1 MIEPGVYNTV
11 DPGGLEKLQRQHEQE
26 IDQNKSKAKIWIK
39 HKEEYKTLKTKL
51 STITDKTQYNV
62 MVPFGGKKA
71 FFEGQLVHTN
81 EIMVLLGENWF
92 VERSAKDAS
101 DICQRR
107 LDRCDK
113 MLEDLEKEVKMY
125 KSWQREAEQLG
136 QDENLLEIR
145 EPYNEE
151 EENKWREKHRDRVKQ
166 EKQQSLSKQAA
177 KANIKNS
184 SNDNDDNFWQRLDE
198 LELEEEL
205 DAHLEAQEGLESNED
220 FRFRSGSEEKTREN
234 DGVEEEEDE
243 DAETEE
249 DDDWSVS
256 PPLSDVE
263 EEDEEETEVE
273 EVAEKVRRL
282 NKEMDR
288 NKTQVGSG
296 GMGPK
301 RSVSFGDVSERLFS
315 REQDNGLLKPVLTSS
330 ANTETTSTNFEAVT
344 PTALNTPVSAVI
356 VPDTKV
362 IEFQPSR
369 VLNFSCENVIG
380 DFDSKNTLKPSTPG
394 DLVRLYGSAKQ
405 TATPVSNQRKK
416 NPRPKKSIL
425 KAGSKYGPPLPI
437 KTEQV
442 APADPQLVEPTPR
455 LVKPKFQAVSAVKDR
470 VVERERGDSASG
482 EATKKPV
489 TQVLSR
495 FRATRVHQ

>member
-1 MIEPGVYNTV
+1 
-11 DPGGLEKLQRQHEQE
+11 
-26 IDQNKSKAKIWIK
+26 
-39 HKEEYKTLKTKL
+39 
-51 STITDKTQYNV
+51 
-62 MVPFGGKKA
+62 
-71 FFEGQLVHTN
+71 
-81 EIMVLLGENWF
+81 
-92 VERSAKDAS
+92 
-101 DICQRR
+101 
-107 LDRCDK
+107 
-113 MLEDLEKEVKMY
+113 MY

-177 KANIKNS
+177 KANVKNS

-234 DGVEEEEDE
+234 DGVEEEED
-243 DAETEE
+243 AETEE

-288 NKTQVGSG
+288 NKIQVGSG

-330 ANTETTSTNFEAVT
+330 ANTETTFTNFEAVT
-344 PTALNTPVSAVI
+344 PNTALNTPVSAEVI

-394 DLVRLYGSAKQ
+394 DLVRLYGSAKK
-405 TATPVSNQRKK
+405 TATPMSNQRKK
-416 NPRPKKSIL
+416 NINPKKSIL

-470 VVERERGDSASG
+470 VVERERGNSASG

>member
-51 STITDKTQYNV
+51 STITDKTQYDV

-145 EPYNEE
+145 EPYNED

-166 EKQQSLSKQAA
+166 EKQSLSKQAA
-177 KANIKNS
+177 KPNIKNS

-205 DAHLEAQEGLESNED
+205 DAHLEAQEG
-220 FRFRSGSEEKTREN
+220 SEEKTREN

-243 DAETEE
+243 EAETEE

-263 EEDEEETEVE
+263 EEDEEETETEVE

-288 NKTQVGSG
+288 NKIQVGSG

-330 ANTETTSTNFEAVT
+330 ANAETTSTNFEAVT
-344 PTALNTPVSAVI
+344 PTALNTLVSAVI

-369 VLNFSCENVIG
+369 VLNFSCENVIV

-416 NPRPKKSIL
+416 NPNPKKSIL
-425 KAGSKYGPPLPI
+425 KAGSKYGPPMPI

-442 APADPQLVEPTPR
+442 APAGPQLVEPPPR

-470 VVERERGDSASG
+470 VVERERGNSASG

>member
-1 MIEPGVYNTV
+1 
-11 DPGGLEKLQRQHEQE
+11 
-26 IDQNKSKAKIWIK
+26 
-39 HKEEYKTLKTKL
+39 
-51 STITDKTQYNV
+51 
-62 MVPFGGKKA
+62 
-71 FFEGQLVHTN
+71 
-81 EIMVLLGENWF
+81 
-92 VERSAKDAS
+92 
-101 DICQRR
+101 
-107 LDRCDK
+107 

-151 EENKWREKHRDRVKQ
+151 EENKWREKHRDKVKQ

-220 FRFRSGSEEKTREN
+220 FRFRSGSAEKIREN

-249 DDDWSVS
+249 DSDLSVS

-288 NKTQVGSG
+288 NKIQVGSG

-330 ANTETTSTNFEAVT
+330 ANTESTSTNFEAVT

>member
-1 MIEPGVYNTV
+1 
-11 DPGGLEKLQRQHEQE
+11 
-26 IDQNKSKAKIWIK
+26 
-39 HKEEYKTLKTKL
+39 
-51 STITDKTQYNV
+51 
-62 MVPFGGKKA
+62 
-71 FFEGQLVHTN
+71 
-81 EIMVLLGENWF
+81 
-92 VERSAKDAS
+92 
-101 DICQRR
+101 
-107 LDRCDK
+107 

-166 EKQQSLSKQAA
+166 EKKSLSKQAS
-177 KANIKNS
+177 KPNIKIS
-184 SNDNDDNFWQRLDE
+184 SNDNDDSFWQRLDE

-205 DAHLEAQEGLESNED
+205 DAHLEAQEGLDSNEENL
-220 FRFRSGSEEKTREN
+220 RFRSSSKETRENDEEEDEKAETEENDLFNFRSNYEEKTREN
-234 DGVEEEEDE
+234 DGVEEDEE
-243 DAETEE
+243 AETEDE
-249 DDDWSVS
+249 DDWSVS

-288 NKTQVGSG
+288 NKSQVGSE

-330 ANTETTSTNFEAVT
+330 ATAETNSTNFEAVT
-344 PTALNTPVSAVI
+344 STARNTPVSAVI

-380 DFDSKNTLKPSTPG
+380 DFDSKNTPKPSNPG
-394 DLVRLYGSAKQ
+394 DLVRLYGSTKQ

-416 NPRPKKSIL
+416 NPNPKKSIL

-437 KTEQV
+437 ETEKV
-442 APADPQLVEPTPR
+442 APADPQLVEPPPR

-470 VVERERGDSASG
+470 VVERERGNSASG

>member
-1 MIEPGVYNTV
+1 
-11 DPGGLEKLQRQHEQE
+11 
-26 IDQNKSKAKIWIK
+26 
-39 HKEEYKTLKTKL
+39 
-51 STITDKTQYNV
+51 
-62 MVPFGGKKA
+62 
-71 FFEGQLVHTN
+71 
-81 EIMVLLGENWF
+81 
-92 VERSAKDAS
+92 
-101 DICQRR
+101 
-107 LDRCDK
+107 

-145 EPYNEE
+145 EPYNED

-166 EKQQSLSKQAA
+166 EKQSLSKQAA
-177 KANIKNS
+177 KPNIKKS

-220 FRFRSGSEEKTREN
+220 FRSGSEEKTREN

-243 DAETEE
+243 EAETEE

-263 EEDEEETEVE
+263 EEDEEETETEVE

-288 NKTQVGSG
+288 NKIQVGSG

-330 ANTETTSTNFEAVT
+330 ANAETTSTNFEAVT

-369 VLNFSCENVIG
+369 VLNFSCENVIV

-416 NPRPKKSIL
+416 NPKKSIL
-425 KAGSKYGPPLPI
+425 KAGSKYGPPMPI

-442 APADPQLVEPTPR
+442 APAGPQLVEPPPR

-470 VVERERGDSASG
+470 VVERERGNSASG

>member
-1 MIEPGVYNTV
+1 
-11 DPGGLEKLQRQHEQE
+11 
-26 IDQNKSKAKIWIK
+26 
-39 HKEEYKTLKTKL
+39 
-51 STITDKTQYNV
+51 
-62 MVPFGGKKA
+62 
-71 FFEGQLVHTN
+71 
-81 EIMVLLGENWF
+81 
-92 VERSAKDAS
+92 
-101 DICQRR
+101 
-107 LDRCDK
+107 
-113 MLEDLEKEVKMY
+113 MY

-184 SNDNDDNFWQRLDE
+184 SNDNDDNFWQLLDE

-205 DAHLEAQEGLESNED
+205 DAHLEAQEGLESNEED
-220 FRFRSGSEEKTREN
+220 FRFRSNSEEKTREN

-243 DAETEE
+243 EEAETEE

-263 EEDEEETEVE
+263 EEGEDEEETEVE

-288 NKTQVGSG
+288 NKIQVGSG

-330 ANTETTSTNFEAVT
+330 ANAETTSTNFEAVT
-344 PTALNTPVSAVI
+344 PTALNQTPVSAVI

-369 VLNFSCENVIG
+369 VLNFSCENVIW
-380 DFDSKNTLKPSTPG
+380 DFDSKNTQKPSTPG
-394 DLVRLYGSAKQ
+394 DLVRLYGFAKQ
-405 TATPVSNQRKK
+405 TATPVSQLRKK
-416 NPRPKKSIL
+416 NPNPKKSIL

-442 APADPQLVEPTPR
+442 APVGPQLVEPPPR

-470 VVERERGDSASG
+470 VVERERGNSASG

>member
-1 MIEPGVYNTV
+1 M
-11 DPGGLEKLQRQHEQE
+11 
-26 IDQNKSKAKIWIK
+26 
-39 HKEEYKTLKTKL
+39 
-51 STITDKTQYNV
+51 
-62 MVPFGGKKA
+62 
-71 FFEGQLVHTN
+71 
-81 EIMVLLGENWF
+81 
-92 VERSAKDAS
+92 
-101 DICQRR
+101 
-107 LDRCDK
+107 
-113 MLEDLEKEVKMY
+113 
-125 KSWQREAEQLG
+125 
-136 QDENLLEIR
+136 
-145 EPYNEE
+145 
-151 EENKWREKHRDRVKQ
+151 
-166 EKQQSLSKQAA
+166 
-177 KANIKNS
+177 
-184 SNDNDDNFWQRLDE
+184 
-198 LELEEEL
+198 
-205 DAHLEAQEGLESNED
+205 
-220 FRFRSGSEEKTREN
+220 
-234 DGVEEEEDE
+234 
-243 DAETEE
+243 
-249 DDDWSVS
+249 
-256 PPLSDVE
+256 E
-263 EEDEEETEVE
+263 EEDEEETETEVE

-288 NKTQVGSG
+288 NKIQVGSG

-330 ANTETTSTNFEAVT
+330 ANAETTSTNFEAVT

-416 NPRPKKSIL
+416 NPNPKKSIL

-442 APADPQLVEPTPR
+442 APAGPQPVEPSPR

>member
-1 MIEPGVYNTV
+1 
-11 DPGGLEKLQRQHEQE
+11 
-26 IDQNKSKAKIWIK
+26 
-39 HKEEYKTLKTKL
+39 
-51 STITDKTQYNV
+51 
-62 MVPFGGKKA
+62 
-71 FFEGQLVHTN
+71 
-81 EIMVLLGENWF
+81 
-92 VERSAKDAS
+92 
-101 DICQRR
+101 
-107 LDRCDK
+107 

-145 EPYNEE
+145 EPYNED

-166 EKQQSLSKQAA
+166 EKQSLSKQAA
-177 KANIKNS
+177 KPNIKKS
-184 SNDNDDNFWQRLDE
+184 SSDNDDNFWQRLDE

-243 DAETEE
+243 EAETEE

-263 EEDEEETEVE
+263 EEDEEETETEVE

-288 NKTQVGSG
+288 NKIQVGSG

-330 ANTETTSTNFEAVT
+330 ANAETTSTNFEAVT

-369 VLNFSCENVIG
+369 VLNFSCENVIV

-416 NPRPKKSIL
+416 NPKKSIL
-425 KAGSKYGPPLPI
+425 KAGSKYGPPMPI

-442 APADPQLVEPTPR
+442 APAGPQLVEPPPR

-470 VVERERGDSASG
+470 VVERERGNSASG

>member
-1 MIEPGVYNTV
+1 
-11 DPGGLEKLQRQHEQE
+11 
-26 IDQNKSKAKIWIK
+26 
-39 HKEEYKTLKTKL
+39 
-51 STITDKTQYNV
+51 
-62 MVPFGGKKA
+62 
-71 FFEGQLVHTN
+71 
-81 EIMVLLGENWF
+81 
-92 VERSAKDAS
+92 
-101 DICQRR
+101 
-107 LDRCDK
+107 
-113 MLEDLEKEVKMY
+113 MY

-145 EPYNEE
+145 EPYNED

-166 EKQQSLSKQAA
+166 EKQSLSKQAA
-177 KANIKNS
+177 KPNIKKS

-243 DAETEE
+243 EAETEE

-263 EEDEEETEVE
+263 EEDEEEETETEVE

-288 NKTQVGSG
+288 NKIQVGSG

-330 ANTETTSTNFEAVT
+330 ANAETTSTNFEAVT

-369 VLNFSCENVIG
+369 VLNFSCENVIV
-380 DFDSKNTLKPSTPG
+380 DFDSKNTLKPNTPG

-416 NPRPKKSIL
+416 NPKKSIL
-425 KAGSKYGPPLPI
+425 KAGSKYGPPMPI

-442 APADPQLVEPTPR
+442 APAGPQLVEPPPR

-470 VVERERGDSASG
+470 VVERERGNSASG

>member
-1 MIEPGVYNTV
+1 
-11 DPGGLEKLQRQHEQE
+11 
-26 IDQNKSKAKIWIK
+26 
-39 HKEEYKTLKTKL
+39 
-51 STITDKTQYNV
+51 
-62 MVPFGGKKA
+62 
-71 FFEGQLVHTN
+71 
-81 EIMVLLGENWF
+81 
-92 VERSAKDAS
+92 
-101 DICQRR
+101 
-107 LDRCDK
+107 

-145 EPYNEE
+145 EPYNED

-166 EKQQSLSKQAA
+166 EKQSLSKQAA
-177 KANIKNS
+177 KPNIKKS

-243 DAETEE
+243 EAETEE

-263 EEDEEETEVE
+263 EEDEEEETETEVE

-288 NKTQVGSG
+288 NKIQVGSG

-330 ANTETTSTNFEAVT
+330 ANAETTSTNFEAVT

-369 VLNFSCENVIG
+369 VLNFSCENVIV
-380 DFDSKNTLKPSTPG
+380 DFDSKNTLKPNTPG

-416 NPRPKKSIL
+416 NPKKSIL
-425 KAGSKYGPPLPI
+425 KAGSKYGPPMPI
-437 KTEQV
+437 KTDQV
-442 APADPQLVEPTPR
+442 APAGPQLVEPPPR

-470 VVERERGDSASG
+470 VVERERGNSASG

>member
-1 MIEPGVYNTV
+1 
-11 DPGGLEKLQRQHEQE
+11 
-26 IDQNKSKAKIWIK
+26 
-39 HKEEYKTLKTKL
+39 
-51 STITDKTQYNV
+51 
-62 MVPFGGKKA
+62 
-71 FFEGQLVHTN
+71 
-81 EIMVLLGENWF
+81 
-92 VERSAKDAS
+92 
-101 DICQRR
+101 
-107 LDRCDK
+107 
-113 MLEDLEKEVKMY
+113 MY

-166 EKQQSLSKQAA
+166 EKQSLSKQAA
-177 KANIKNS
+177 KNS
-184 SNDNDDNFWQRLDE
+184 SNDDDNFWQRLDE

-234 DGVEEEEDE
+234 DEVEEDE
-243 DAETEE
+243 EAETEE

-263 EEDEEETEVE
+263 EEDEEEEETEVE

-282 NKEMDR
+282 NREMDR
-288 NKTQVGSG
+288 NKIQEGSG

-330 ANTETTSTNFEAVT
+330 ANATNFEAVT
-344 PTALNTPVSAVI
+344 PTALNTPVSAVT

-380 DFDSKNTLKPSTPG
+380 DSDSKNTLKPSTPG
-394 DLVRLYGSAKQ
+394 DLVRLYGSPKQ

-416 NPRPKKSIL
+416 NQNPKKSIL

-437 KTEQV
+437 ETERL
-442 APADPQLVEPTPR
+442 APAGPGQLVEPPPR

-470 VVERERGDSASG
+470 VVERERGNSASG
-482 EATKKPV
+482 ESTKKPV

>member
-1 MIEPGVYNTV
+1 
-11 DPGGLEKLQRQHEQE
+11 
-26 IDQNKSKAKIWIK
+26 
-39 HKEEYKTLKTKL
+39 
-51 STITDKTQYNV
+51 
-62 MVPFGGKKA
+62 
-71 FFEGQLVHTN
+71 
-81 EIMVLLGENWF
+81 
-92 VERSAKDAS
+92 
-101 DICQRR
+101 
-107 LDRCDK
+107 

-151 EENKWREKHRDRVKQ
+151 EENKWREKHRDRVKL

-220 FRFRSGSEEKTREN
+220 FRSGSKEKNREI

-249 DDDWSVS
+249 DSDLSVS

-288 NKTQVGSG
+288 NKIQVGSG

-344 PTALNTPVSAVI
+344 PTALNQTPVSAAVI

-405 TATPVSNQRKK
+405 TATSVSNQRKK
-416 NPRPKKSIL
+416 NPNPKKSIL

>member
-1 MIEPGVYNTV
+1 
-11 DPGGLEKLQRQHEQE
+11 
-26 IDQNKSKAKIWIK
+26 
-39 HKEEYKTLKTKL
+39 
-51 STITDKTQYNV
+51 
-62 MVPFGGKKA
+62 
-71 FFEGQLVHTN
+71 
-81 EIMVLLGENWF
+81 
-92 VERSAKDAS
+92 
-101 DICQRR
+101 
-107 LDRCDK
+107 
-113 MLEDLEKEVKMY
+113 
-125 KSWQREAEQLG
+125 
-136 QDENLLEIR
+136 
-145 EPYNEE
+145 
-151 EENKWREKHRDRVKQ
+151 
-166 EKQQSLSKQAA
+166 
-177 KANIKNS
+177 
-184 SNDNDDNFWQRLDE
+184 
-198 LELEEEL
+198 LEEEL

-243 DAETEE
+243 EAETEE

-263 EEDEEETEVE
+263 EEDEEEETETEVE

-288 NKTQVGSG
+288 NKIQVGSG

-330 ANTETTSTNFEAVT
+330 ANAETTSTNFEAVT

-369 VLNFSCENVIG
+369 VLNFSCENVIV
-380 DFDSKNTLKPSTPG
+380 DFDSKNTLKPNTPG

-416 NPRPKKSIL
+416 NPKKSIL
-425 KAGSKYGPPLPI
+425 KAGSKYGPPMPI

-442 APADPQLVEPTPR
+442 APAGPQLVEPPPR

-470 VVERERGDSASG
+470 VVERERGNSASG

>member
-1 MIEPGVYNTV
+1 
-11 DPGGLEKLQRQHEQE
+11 
-26 IDQNKSKAKIWIK
+26 
-39 HKEEYKTLKTKL
+39 
-51 STITDKTQYNV
+51 
-62 MVPFGGKKA
+62 
-71 FFEGQLVHTN
+71 
-81 EIMVLLGENWF
+81 
-92 VERSAKDAS
+92 
-101 DICQRR
+101 
-107 LDRCDK
+107 

-205 DAHLEAQEGLESNED
+205 DAHLEAQEGLESNEE

-249 DDDWSVS
+249 DSDLSVS

-344 PTALNTPVSAVI
+344 PTALNQTPVSAAVI

-416 NPRPKKSIL
+416 NPNPKKSIL

>member
-1 MIEPGVYNTV
+1 
-11 DPGGLEKLQRQHEQE
+11 
-26 IDQNKSKAKIWIK
+26 
-39 HKEEYKTLKTKL
+39 
-51 STITDKTQYNV
+51 
-62 MVPFGGKKA
+62 
-71 FFEGQLVHTN
+71 
-81 EIMVLLGENWF
+81 
-92 VERSAKDAS
+92 
-101 DICQRR
+101 
-107 LDRCDK
+107 

-145 EPYNEE
+145 EPYNED

-166 EKQQSLSKQAA
+166 EKQSLSKQAA
-177 KANIKNS
+177 KPNIKKS

-243 DAETEE
+243 EAETEE

-263 EEDEEETEVE
+263 EEDEEEETETEVE

-288 NKTQVGSG
+288 NKIQVGSG

-330 ANTETTSTNFEAVT
+330 ANAETTSTNFEAVT

-369 VLNFSCENVIG
+369 VLNFSCENVIV

-416 NPRPKKSIL
+416 NPKKSIL
-425 KAGSKYGPPLPI
+425 KAGSKYGPPMPI

-442 APADPQLVEPTPR
+442 APAGPQLVEPPPR

-470 VVERERGDSASG
+470 VVERERGNSASG